1 MNLKNFT
8 ECSKEEL
15 EMILSWR
22 NSPEVR
28 ESSFNSDIIKLED
41 HMAFV
46 SSLGGGGNEDKAY
59 FLLSDA
65 KGYAGVVSFTGINP
79 ISAEIG
85 YYKNPERKEKGMGIR
100 LLEQAAETAKNELGI
115 KEIVTEAFSFNIPSL
130 KSIERSGFI
139 KIKEEQADGY
149 FERFGDDAAIIIYKR
164 IL

>member
-15 EMILSWR
+15 ELILSWR

-28 ESSFNSDIIKLED
+28 ESSFNGDIIKLED

-46 SSLGGGGNEDKAY
+46 SSLGGGNEGKAY

-85 YYKNPERKEKGMGIR
+85 YYKNPERKEKLGIK
-100 LLEQAAETAKNELGI
+100 LLEQAAETAKNELGL

-149 FERFGDDAAIIIYKR
+149 FERFGDYATIIIYKR